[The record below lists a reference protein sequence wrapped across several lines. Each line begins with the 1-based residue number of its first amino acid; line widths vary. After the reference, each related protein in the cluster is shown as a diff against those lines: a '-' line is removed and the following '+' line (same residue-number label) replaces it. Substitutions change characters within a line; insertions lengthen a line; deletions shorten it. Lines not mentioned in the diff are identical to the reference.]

1 MKHIAV
7 TALVGIL
14 AVASTNLVRA
24 DVKDS
29 WITTKA
35 TIVLLTTDGFSVKGA
50 TADTVDGK
58 VTIHGNVATDADR
71 AQAEQTVLKV
81 DGVKTVENLL
91 QVVPANRTDMVAA
104 VTDSDVKERVEAS
117 LKTDTKMTGVTV
129 TSVSNGVVLLS
140 GKADNLNENL
150 RAIQNAY
157 SVAGVYR
164 VASDIQTGTEN

>member
-1 MKHIAV
+1 MKQIAV
-7 TALVGIL
+7 TALVGVL
-14 AVASTNLVRA
+14 AVGSANLVRA

-35 TIVLLTTDGFSVKGA
+35 TIVLLTTDGFTVKGA

-58 VTIHGNVATDADR
+58 VTIRGNVATDADR
-71 AQAEQTVLKV
+71 TQAEQTVLKV
-81 DGVKTVENLL
+81 AGVKTVENLL

-117 LKTDTKMTGVTV
+117 LKTDTKMTEVKV
-129 TSVSNGVVLLS
+129 TSVSDGVVLLS

-150 RAIQNAY
+150 RAIRNAY

-164 VASDIQTGTEN
+164 VASDIQTGIEN